1 MGYYSPHRTSGD
13 QFVAIRLLLIA
24 ILGSTLAACV
34 SDTPIQSP
42 DPMSQASA
50 VAVAM
55 PEFLTNEN
63 TTLRWRSDLIWV
75 DDPEGRF
82 ERRAAMLQ
90 LTLQN
95 EFVRKGY
102 SFVGTGEPANYDVV
116 AVAVLG
122 AIEGYAELEET
133 FRLYPSLNKGDSGYK
148 RGSVLV
154 ALAPAGTTK
163 IVWRGAIEMFTDPG
177 MVPIDVREKRMQWG
191 SMQLLSSIPNY

>member
-1 MGYYSPHRTSGD
+1 M
-13 QFVAIRLLLIA
+13 AIRFF
-24 ILGSTLAACV
+24 ILATLSWALAACV
-34 SDTPIQSP
+34 SDTPVQKP
-42 DPMSQASA
+42 NPMSQASA

-55 PEFLTNEN
+55 PEFITNEN

-82 ERRAAMLQ
+82 ERRADMLQ
-90 LTLQN
+90 QILQN

-102 SFVGTGEPANYDVV
+102 RFVGTGEPANYDVV

-122 AIEGYAELEET
+122 AIEGYEELEET
-133 FRLYPSLNKGDSGYK
+133 FRLYPSLSKGDSGYK
-148 RGSVLV
+148 RGTVLV

-163 IVWRGAIEMFTDPG
+163 IVWRGALEMFTDPG

-191 SMQLLSSIPNY
+191 STQLLSSIPNY

>member
-1 MGYYSPHRTSGD
+1 
-13 QFVAIRLLLIA
+13 VAIRLFLIA
-24 ILGSTLAACV
+24 ILSWTLAACV
-34 SDTPIQSP
+34 SDTPIQTP

-55 PEFLTNEN
+55 PEFITNEN

-82 ERRAAMLQ
+82 ERRADMLQ
-90 LTLQN
+90 LILQN
-95 EFVRKGY
+95 EFIRKGY
-102 SFVGTGEPANYDVV
+102 NFVGAGEPANYDVV

-122 AIEGYAELEET
+122 AIEGYEELEET
-133 FRLYPSLNKGDSGYK
+133 FRLYPSLSKGDSGYK

-163 IVWRGAIEMFTDPG
+163 IVWRGALEMFTDPG
-177 MVPIDVREKRMQWG
+177 MVPIDVREKRMRWG